1 MEQIKR
7 LAAPGSS
14 RLTASDVLT
23 LLDWKR
29 TIFGLYADVR
39 ASSDAE
45 AAWQR
50 WRDVREHLIRTH
62 PQSPVSEARRAD
74 FGGCRYFEY
83 DAAARVL
90 ADVLPLPP
98 EQREIVTSTGVS
110 YFFTRFA
117 RAAFEL
123 YAATCSTRS
132 RAQTSAR
139 RAPGSSST
147 STSPTT
153 RPARTTLAGSARLRR
168 QTTGSR
174 CTSRRAS
181 KRRRGGKAPP
191 RGAPCPTERL
201 LRARREERSGR
212 RPARCSRRRRARS
225 PRARAR
231 SRSLPRSQARIRRH

>member
-123 YAATCSTRS
+123 YGAACSLELYWLEGYGGGLFVPFGDG
-132 RAQTSAR
+132 TSGETTYPAGR
-139 RAPGSSST
+139 YLLDTVKGADLGSS
-147 STSPTT
+147 
-153 RPARTTLAGSARLRR
+153 GARLVFDFNFAYNPSCAYDPRWVCPLAPTDNWLPVHVTAGE
-168 QTTGSR
+168 QT
-174 CTSRRAS
+174 
-181 KRRRGGKAPP
+181 P
-191 RGAPCPTERL
+191 
-201 LRARREERSGR
+201 
-212 RPARCSRRRRARS
+212 
-225 PRARAR
+225 
-231 SRSLPRSQARIRRH
+231 